1 MNEQYKTK
9 VQQLS
14 DELTRLEQQND
25 DKAAIMNCRDDFF
38 AAKREMVL
46 WDKSNKKTQV
56 NAHSLSRI
64 CGKFHLDICI
74 QLLEL
79 D

>member
-14 DELTRLEQQND
+14 DELTRLEQQNN

-56 NAHSLSRI
+56 NTKSIAMISKKISFKNRLP
-64 CGKFHLDICI
+64 
-74 QLLEL
+74 
-79 D
+79 